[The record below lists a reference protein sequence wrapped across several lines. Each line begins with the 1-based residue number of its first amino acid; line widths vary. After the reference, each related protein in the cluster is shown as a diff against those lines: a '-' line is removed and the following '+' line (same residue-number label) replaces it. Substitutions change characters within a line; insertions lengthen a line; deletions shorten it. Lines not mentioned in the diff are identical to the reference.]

1 MTEKVVLA
9 FSGGLGTIASLQL
22 LKHRFGPNVITFTAN
37 LGQKSSTANL
47 CRRALELGA
56 CSAHIADLRE
66 RFARDYI
73 YPAVRAGAVYS
84 SGYAL
89 AHALARPLIVSE
101 LVKIAREEGA
111 AYIAHGC
118 AGKSNDQVRFE
129 VSAAALAPD
138 LRVLSPLRENNLLRF
153 DEVVRYCQDQGL
165 PSTVSNDTRFSIT
178 QNLYGSSVQW
188 DRAPD
193 AYADVPEGVYRM
205 TRRLS
210 ETPDDPG
217 QVTLRF
223 QGGIPVALD
232 GVEKSPVTLLEELAE
247 VAGRHGVGRLTTIED
262 RLIGFKMLEVYE
274 QPAATVL
281 HAARSGLERMVLPQA
296 TLEWLS
302 VPAQRYAR
310 LTYEGF
316 WFSEL
321 REALYAFFVK
331 SSEYVTGEV
340 RLRLFK
346 GQCQVIGVRSEHSLY
361 SQALAAP
368 TTEGDAFAHSGL
380 RGFMDTLRQSVQQP
394 RAQDP

>member
-1 MTEKVVLA
+1 M
-9 FSGGLGTIASLQL
+9 ASLQL
-22 LKHRFGPNVITFTAN
+22 LKHRFGPNVVTFTAN
-37 LGQKSSTANL
+37 LGQKGSTANL

-73 YPAVRAGAVYS
+73 FPSLRAGAIYS

-111 AYIAHGC
+111 TYIAHGC

-138 LRVLSPLRENNLLRF
+138 LRVLSPLRENNLLRL
-153 DEVVRYCQDQGL
+153 DEVVDYCQKQGL
-165 PSTVSNDTRFSIT
+165 PSTISNDTRFSIT

-205 TRRLS
+205 TKAVS
-210 ETPDDPG
+210 ETPDEPAE
-217 QVTLRF
+217 VTLTF
-223 QGGIPVALD
+223 EGGLPVAMD
-232 GVEKSPVTLLEELAE
+232 GVAKTPVALLEELAAL
-247 VAGRHGVGRLTTIED
+247 AGEHGVGRLTTIED

-281 HAARSGLERMVLPQA
+281 HTARRGLERMVLPQA
-296 TLEWLS
+296 TLEWLPE
-302 VPAQRYAR
+302 PASRYAR
-310 LTYEGF
+310 LAYEGF

-321 REALYAFFVK
+321 REALDAFFRK
-331 SSEYVTGEV
+331 ASEYVSGDV
-340 RLRLFK
+340 RVQLLK
-346 GQCQVIGVRSEHSLY
+346 GQCQVVGVRSEHSLY

-380 RGFMDTLRQSVQQP
+380 RGYMDTLRQSVQQP
-394 RAQDP
+394 RAQDH

>member
-9 FSGGLGTIASLQL
+9 FSGGLGTMASLEL
-22 LKHRFGPNVITFTAN
+22 LKRRFGPNVITFTAN

-47 CRRALELGA
+47 CRRAIELGA

-73 YPAVRAGAVYS
+73 YPSLRAGALFD

-101 LVKIAREEGA
+101 LVTIAREEGA
-111 AYIAHGC
+111 SYIAHGC
-118 AGKSNDQVRFE
+118 GGKSNDQVRFE

-138 LRVLSPLRENNLLRF
+138 LRVLSPLREHNLLRM
-153 DEVVRYCQDQGL
+153 DEVVNFCREQGL
-165 PSTVSNDTRFSIT
+165 PSTINNDVRFSIT

-205 TRRLS
+205 TRPVR
-210 ETPDDPG
+210 EAPDTP
-217 QVTLRF
+217 QEVTITF
-223 QGGIPVALD
+223 QGGLPVALD
-232 GVEKSPVTLLEELAE
+232 GVDKDPVALVDELTTL
-247 VAGRHGVGRLTTIED
+247 AGEHGVGRLTTIED

-281 HAARSGLERMVLPQA
+281 HAARRGLERMVLPQA
-296 TLEWLS
+296 TLEWLIE
-302 VPAQRYAR
+302 PARRYAR

-321 REALYAFFVK
+321 REALDAFFTK
-331 SSEYVTGEV
+331 SSEYVCGDV
-340 RLRLFK
+340 RMQLYK
-346 GQCQVIGVRSEHSLY
+346 GQCQVVGVRSEYSLY

-368 TTEGDAFAHSGL
+368 TTEGDSFAHSGL
-380 RGFMDTLRQSVQQP
+380 RGFMDTLRQSVQH
-394 RAQDP
+394 RTQDY